1 MIEGAEGK
9 EVDMIVPC
17 GEIPEELAGAFIGG
31 GQRRLIEVPVLRH
44 LELGLRDLIGS
55 REIDIKNVLVVEARG
70 PDGEGLPLRGEREQN
85 GEDKRGEQEPVDTG
99 RHEFQNLMM

>member
-70 PDGEGLPLRGEREQN
+70 PDGEGLPLRGGREQES
-85 GEDKRGEQEPVDTG
+85 EDKGSAWVPGYTG
-99 RHEFQNLMM
+99 SAEFQNLIM